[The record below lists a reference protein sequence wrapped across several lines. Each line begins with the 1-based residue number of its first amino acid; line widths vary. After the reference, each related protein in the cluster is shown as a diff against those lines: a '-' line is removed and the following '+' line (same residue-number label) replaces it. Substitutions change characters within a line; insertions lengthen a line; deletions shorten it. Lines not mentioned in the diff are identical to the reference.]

1 MAIKQTREYM
11 KDLDLK
17 SSFDRFRKDLV
28 RLIIVVSIIET
39 TLIIGV
45 LLKISHLI

>member
-1 MAIKQTREYM
+1 MNDME
-11 KDLDLK
+11 LK
-17 SSFDRFRKDLV
+17 SSFDKFRKDLI
-28 RLIIVVSIIET
+28 RLIIVVGIIQT